1 MVCMVVNP
9 HEKTKIISIAFPQ
22 LVLRVA
28 GQKLQFVNE
37 FRYLGH
43 ILCSSVK
50 DDTDIERE
58 IKKICIVELI
68 ILPESY
74 LSVHV
79 W

>member
-1 MVCMVVNP
+1 MIKRKLFLLP
-9 HEKTKIISIAFPQ
+9 FLQ
-22 LVLRVA
+22 LVLA

-58 IKKICIVELI
+58 IKYINVKN
-68 ILPESY
+68 LP
-74 LSVHV
+74 V
-79 W
+79 